1 MDVRIPEYMIA
12 IEEEGS
18 LAKASERLHIS
29 SSALSQALSKLETE
43 LAAPLFLRSGGRW
56 TPTEPGRIYL
66 QGAREL
72 LSVKSEAYSRIE
84 RLARRQKKDIRFVI
98 CPQVYAFC
106 HDALLS
112 SFRRRLP
119 GVRLELQKA
128 DSRQA
133 AEYLLSDVSDV
144 AILCSNGEGNSML
157 EYRALYREVPV
168 LAVPRDLS
176 WAGEEIDYDRVGT
189 LPFILPGDGTFYF
202 EIVTA
207 ALKEKG
213 IAVNGAYRSESV
225 EGIMRLVE
233 HGYGMAML
241 PSRAAEITDCRT
253 YVWPDAPDY
262 TVYCATARYAAKKKD
277 LPAVV
282 DEICRCLREESEE

>member
-12 IEEEGS
+12 IEEEAS
-18 LAKASERLHIS
+18 LARAAERLHIS
-29 SSALSQALSKLETE
+29 SSALSQTLTKLEAE
-43 LAAPLFLRSGGRW
+43 LASPLFQRSGGRW
-56 TPTEPGRIYL
+56 TPTEAGRIYL
-66 QGAREL
+66 RGAREL
-72 LSVKSEAYSRIE
+72 LEVKKEAYSRIE
-84 RLARRQKKDIRFVI
+84 RLARRQKKDIRAVI

-112 SFRRRLP
+112 AFRRKLP

-133 AEYLLSDVSDV
+133 ADYLLSDVSDV
-144 AILCSNGEGNSML
+144 AILCSRSENNSLL
-157 EYRALYREVPV
+157 EYRPLYRETPV

-176 WAGEEIDYDRVGT
+176 WPGEEIDYGRVGT

-202 EIVTA
+202 EIVAA

-233 HGYGMAML
+233 HGYGMALL
-241 PSRAAEITDCRT
+241 PSRAAEVTDCRT
-253 YVWPDAPDY
+253 YVWPGAPEY
-262 TVYCATARYAAKKKD
+262 SVFCVTARYAEAKKD
-277 LPAVV
+277 LPAVADV
-282 DEICRCLREESEE
+282 ICRCLREES